1 MSIFLYEIEF
11 AKFIIRHR
19 SNSIKT
25 EQSRQNFRHR
35 KSPENSAFPSF
46 FSILKFSIISLRT
59 VEHDERL

>member
-35 KSPENSAFPSF
+35 KSPKNGT
-46 FSILKFSIISLRT
+46 FSELF
-59 VEHDERL
+59 